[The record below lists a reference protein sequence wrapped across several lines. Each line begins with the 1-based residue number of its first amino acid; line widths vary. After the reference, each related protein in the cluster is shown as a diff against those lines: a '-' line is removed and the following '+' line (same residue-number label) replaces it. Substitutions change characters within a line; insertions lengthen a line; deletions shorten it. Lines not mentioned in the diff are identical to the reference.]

1 MRFLYL
7 SFFIVLFSCS
17 TDSDLTNDPESAIQL
32 QSQNA
37 FARKTEPHPAQ
48 NSSNPY
54 DYSGQLFDS
63 LFSAY
68 HNADEL
74 PFTTATIVARV
85 NKVAEENAQFA
96 SFRSSNYTPA
106 SAIDVST
113 LLGNPINCVSDF
125 TNASGLSATGKTRLA
140 AFINGVVPV
149 CNTATDYG
157 VVHDY
162 ISSFETITMQAADL
176 TAYDKEIMLITS
188 SITRYSAYRK
198 PKKPKK
204 KKEDPEWDLLI
215 THVTA
220 GAQAAE
226 IGVCEATSRA
236 LATGITGQP

>member
-17 TDSDLTNDPESAIQL
+17 TDSDLANHPESASQL
-32 QSQNA
+32 QPQDA
-37 FARKTEPHPAQ
+37 LTRKLEPHPAQ
-48 NSSNPY
+48 NPSNPY

-74 PFTTATIVARV
+74 PVTTATIVARV

-96 SFRSSNYTPA
+96 SLKNAYYTPV
-106 SAIDVST
+106 SAIDIT
-113 LLGNPINCVSDF
+113 ALLSNPLNCVSDF

-140 AFINGVVPV
+140 AFINGVVPL
-149 CNTATDYG
+149 CNTATDYQI
-157 VVHDY
+157 VHDY
-162 ISSFETITMQAADL
+162 ISTFETITLQATGL
-176 TAYDKEIMLITS
+176 SAYDKEIMLITS
-188 SITRYSAYRK
+188 SIARYSAYRK
-198 PKKPKK
+198 PKKPK

-220 GAQAAE
+220 GAEGAE
-226 IGVCEATSRA
+226 LGVCEATSRA
-236 LATGITGQP
+236 LATGIAGQP